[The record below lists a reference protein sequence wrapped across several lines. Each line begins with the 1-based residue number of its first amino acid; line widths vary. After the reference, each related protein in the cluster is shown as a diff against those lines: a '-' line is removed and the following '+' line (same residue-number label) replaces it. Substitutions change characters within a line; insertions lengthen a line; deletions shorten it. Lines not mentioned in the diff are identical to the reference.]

1 MQVHVSTM
9 STSGDEGYSPGT
21 GEELGHLHKGK
32 SIPYLESERARV
44 ESIFPVSAV
53 LIAFSSE
60 QSSYQSGIFWG
71 GIL

>member
-44 ESIFPVSAV
+44 ESIF
-53 LIAFSSE
+53 LYLLF
-60 QSSYQSGIFWG
+60 
-71 GIL
+71 